1 MPTSVRRESALTS
14 AFIDIAD
21 TMVVDYDLIEMAHRL
36 CGHCVSLLDVAAA
49 GLLLA
54 DGQGKL
60 GVLASSNEQARLIEL
75 FQAQGEGEGPCLECF
90 QTGKPVSAVD
100 LASWRGRWPDFV
112 DEAQRHGYQTVHA
125 LPMLLREQTIGTL
138 NLFRTGTTP
147 LVGEDLTLG
156 QALADI
162 TTIAILQ
169 ERALTHVE
177 DVVEQLQSALNS
189 RVVIEQAKGVLSI
202 RGRVSV
208 DEGFRVLRSYA
219 RAHNR
224 FLAELARE
232 VIADED
238 QAMTVLRFGEAGS

>member
-1 MPTSVRRESALTS
+1 MSTLVRRESALS
-14 AFIDIAD
+14 AAFIDIAD
-21 TMVVDYDLIEMAHRL
+21 TMVADYDLIEVAHRL
-36 CGHCVSLLDVAAA
+36 CRHCVNLLDVAAA

-54 DGQGKL
+54 DGKGKL

-75 FQAQGEGEGPCLECF
+75 FQSQADGQGPCLECF

-100 LASWRGRWPDFV
+100 LCQRRDRWPQFV
-112 DEAQRHGYQTVHA
+112 DEAQRLGFETVYA
-125 LPMLLREQTIGTL
+125 LPMLLREHTIGTL
-138 NLFRTGTTP
+138 NLFRTGITP
-147 LVGEDLTLG
+147 LIGQDLALG
-156 QALADI
+156 RALADI

-169 ERALTHVE
+169 ERALAHVE
-177 DVVEQLQSALNS
+177 TVVEQLQGALNS
-189 RVVIEQAKGVLSI
+189 RVIIEQAKGVLSI

-208 DEGFRVLRSYA
+208 DDGFKVLRAYA

-238 QAMTVLRFGEAGS
+238 QALKVLRFGEPAP

>member
-1 MPTSVRRESALTS
+1 MSISVPREALLTA

-21 TMVVDYDLIEMAHRL
+21 TMVADYDLIELAHRL
-36 CGHCVSLLDVAAA
+36 CRHCVDLLDVDAA

-75 FQAQGEGEGPCLECF
+75 FQSQAEGQGPCLECF
-90 QTGKPVSAVD
+90 QTGKPVTAVNLSD
-100 LASWRGRWPDFV
+100 QNERWPRFV
-112 DEAQRHGYQTVHA
+112 DEAQRQGFQTVHA
-125 LPMLLREQTIGTL
+125 LPMLLREHIIGTL

-147 LVGEDLTLG
+147 LAGQDLALG
-156 QALADI
+156 RALADI

-169 ERALTHVE
+169 ERALAHIE
-177 DVVEQLQSALNS
+177 NVVEQLQGALNS

-208 DEGFRVLRSYA
+208 DEAFKVLRSYA
-219 RAHNR
+219 RAHNL
-224 FLAELARE
+224 FLSGLARA
-232 VIADED
+232 VIADEERAL
-238 QAMTVLRFGEAGS
+238 QVLRFGEMAH